1 MPKTF
6 KIITI
11 LFMFVSM
18 PYCAYA
24 QFIDMSLGIRGGLSL
39 ASYSRDVDFGST
51 LLDESLSSNNI
62 ERVTGG
68 VVFSGKLS
76 PIIGFNV
83 EGMFVNKGGSVDAST
98 FSSANLTP
106 VNRNYRSD
114 LNYLQFSLIPKIVLD
129 QTPVFGFFGDI
140 GVYTA
145 FLTSAKEEVREST
158 FQQERLLGRD
168 ISGSIS
174 GTDFGMIF
182 MGGVNLSSISLEA
195 RYSLGFTNIV
205 KDPSISSH
213 VKAKN
218 NVISFLIGYN
228 FALL

>member
-24 QFIDMSLGIRGGLSL
+24 QLIDMSFGIRGGLSL
-39 ASYSRDVDFGST
+39 ASYSRDVDFGSS

-62 ERVTGG
+62 ERFTGG

-98 FSSANLTP
+98 FT
-106 VNRNYRSD
+106 
-114 LNYLQFSLIPKIVLD
+114 
-129 QTPVFGFFGDI
+129 
-140 GVYTA
+140 TA
-145 FLTSAKEEVREST
+145 KPDSCK
-158 FQQERLLGRD
+158 
-168 ISGSIS
+168 
-174 GTDFGMIF
+174 
-182 MGGVNLSSISLEA
+182 
-195 RYSLGFTNIV
+195 
-205 KDPSISSH
+205 
-213 VKAKN
+213 
-218 NVISFLIGYN
+218 
-228 FALL
+228 